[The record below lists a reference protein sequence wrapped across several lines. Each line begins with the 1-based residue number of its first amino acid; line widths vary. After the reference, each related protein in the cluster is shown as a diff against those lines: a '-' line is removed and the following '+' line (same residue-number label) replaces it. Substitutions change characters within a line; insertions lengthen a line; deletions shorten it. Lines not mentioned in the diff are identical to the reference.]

1 MRRYELSDRQW
12 NRIASFF
19 QDPLHDDGRG
29 RPWNDHRMVLNGIL
43 WALHTGA
50 PWRDL
55 PERYGPW
62 QTVHNRFRLW
72 TCDGTWAKILDTLLA
87 EQDRR
92 GRIGHDLWL
101 IDTSVIRA
109 SRAAAG
115 AKKKSQGAAQPWR
128 EKDDATSRAKRSCAG
143 SFAGRLRDEGAFGL

>member
-1 MRRYELSDRQW
+1 MRRYELSDKQW
-12 NRIASFF
+12 ARIASFF
-19 QDPLHDDGRG
+19 QDPTHHDGRG
-29 RPWNDHRMVLNGIL
+29 RRWNDHRMVLNGIL

-72 TCDGTWAKILDTLLA
+72 TRDGTWTKILDALLA

-92 GRIGHDLWL
+92 GRIGRDLWL
-101 IDTSVIRA
+101 VDTTVIRA

-115 AKKKSQGAAQPWR
+115 AKKKAGPAPPAGR
-128 EKDDATSRAKRSCAG
+128 AKGDATGRATRPCAG
-143 SFAGRLRDEGAFGL
+143 AFAGRLWHQGASGL

>member
-12 NRIASFF
+12 ARIASFF
-19 QDPLHDDGRG
+19 QDPTHHAGRG
-29 RPWNDHRMVLNGIL
+29 RRWSDHRLVLNGIL

-72 TCDGTWAKILDTLLA
+72 THDGTWAKILDALLA

-101 IDTSVIRA
+101 IDSTVIRA

-115 AKKKSQGAAQPWR
+115 AKKKAEHPAQAWG
-128 EKDDATSRAKRSCAG
+128 KKGNATPRATRPCAG
-143 SFAGRLRDEGAFGL
+143 TLAGRLRYQGASGL